1 MTDTSDRS
9 IVVEREMSL
18 KGVSTSSTVV
28 VVSSSRVE

>member
-18 KGVSTSSTVV
+18 KGVSSTVV
-28 VVSSSRVE
+28 VASSSRVE